1 MKSLYKIIFLP
12 ILLLFT
18 ASIVF
23 AGGEQRIGTSGSAQL
38 LIPVGARGISLGGA
52 NIASAS
58 GVEALFWNPAGVANL
73 NSLVDV
79 TFSHMNYIA
88 DIGVEYGAVATNIEG
103 FGVIS
108 LNIKSLSIGEILITT
123 TKDPDG
129 TGATFSPQML
139 TAGLGYSRLLTDQIS
154 VGFLTKFISETL
166 GKVDASG
173 FAFDVGVMYKDL
185 GNINGLSFGIAMK
198 NIGPQM
204 QYEGA
209 GLLVQAESNDLNRPP
224 QFYKTEAAAYEL
236 PSSFE
241 LGLAYERSFD
251 DLNLVQLVGNYQ
263 NNNFSGDEYK
273 LGAEYAYDDLF
284 FIRGGYSYSPNVE
297 SNDYLYGLSAG
308 LGVKYEIDD
317 LNIMVDYAFRDVQ
330 YFDANHVFQISFGF

>member
-1 MKSLYKIIFLP
+1 MKSVYKYIRIP
-12 ILLLFT
+12 ILLFFA
-18 ASIVF
+18 ASIMY

-38 LIPVGARGISLGGA
+38 LIPVGARGISMGGA
-52 NIASAS
+52 SVASTY
-58 GVEALFWNPAGVANL
+58 GVEALHWNPAGAANM

-88 DIGVEYGAVATNIEG
+88 DIGIEYGAVAAKIEG
-103 FGVIS
+103 FGVLS
-108 LNIKSLSIGEILITT
+108 LNIKALSVGEILITT
-123 TKDPDG
+123 TQDPDG

-154 VGFLTKFISETL
+154 VGVVAKFISETL

-204 QYEGA
+204 KYDGA
-209 GLLVQAESNDLNRPP
+209 GLLIQAESNDLNRPP
-224 QFYKTEAAAYEL
+224 QYYKTEAAAYEL

-241 LGLAYERSFD
+241 LGFAYSRSLD
-251 DLNLVQLVGNYQ
+251 NVNMVQLVGNYQ
-263 NNNFSGDEYK
+263 NNNFSSDEYK
-273 LGAEYAYDDLF
+273 IGGEYNYNNIL
-284 FIRGGYSYSPNVE
+284 FIRGGYIMAPDVDAENYI
-297 SNDYLYGLSAG
+297 YGLSAG
-308 LGVKYEIDD
+308 VGLNYEVEGVN
-317 LNIMVDYAFRDVQ
+317 LTVDYAFRDVQ
-330 YFDANHVFQISFGF
+330 YFEANHVFQISFGF